1 MLAQWLGCVLLSRI
15 STSNITECTLDF
27 PKGPVDYFTCGWLFG
42 TSCYV

>member
-27 PKGPVDYFTCGWLFG
+27 LKGPVDYFTFGLCVG
-42 TSCYV
+42 TSCFV